1 LFPTNIYALPPVI
14 FKDLNYI
21 TSVWSNTCF
30 DLWEEV
36 NALHFFTLMVQRR
49 ALLAGAEYAARVG
62 YSNNFAT
69 VAASIA
75 TKIDT
80 FWSSSSGIVQTAQNY
95 ASGVSYKSSGLDSA
109 VLLGAIHGGYGDG
122 K

>member
-1 LFPTNIYALPPVI
+1 
-14 FKDLNYI
+14 
-21 TSVWSNTCF
+21 
-30 DLWEEV
+30 LWEEV
-36 NALHFFTLMVQRR
+36 NALHFFTLMLQRR

-62 YSNNFAT
+62 HSNSYAS

-80 FWSSSSGIVQTAQNY
+80 FWSSSSGIIQTSQSY
-95 ASGVSYKSSGLDSA
+95 SSGVNYKSSGLDIS